1 MKFKNKGRKIYKT
14 KEKNY
19 YGKSPMGKFLS
30 GALTVLLIGGIC
42 FLGYSVAEPII
53 NYTKHKGD
61 EPVTTEPPTSE
72 ASTEPTEC
80 NFVQP
85 TEALTEAPTE
95 ATEPVYYTAAVLK
108 FTDLASVESLR
119 AALSAVP
126 AHLELEYI
134 EVPLKIKGGNVY
146 FASTVYEAQ
155 TAMQSVLTLPEIIQ
169 EIENCGYKAAAF
181 VSVFRDNILPAN
193 FFDAGYVYASSG
205 ALWTDMNGQAW
216 ASPYAQRALDYN
228 TNLILELSRA
238 GFEQIICSDFVFPD
252 FTEADLLNLDPV
264 LSQNDRC
271 MSLTSAA
278 NLLYD
283 TAVSNGAAMQIE
295 VSAEDIIMG
304 RTDVLQPILLSA
316 NNIILNIDIDVLNSG
331 ITNGENV
338 YTFSGS
344 AAEKIDQCIGM
355 VNEKLVDFNVAARIS
370 GGNLT
375 VEEISEVRKVLTE
388 YGYKT
393 FVIG

>member
-30 GALTVLLIGGIC
+30 GALTVLLIGGIG

-72 ASTEPTEC
+72 ITTEPAE
-80 NFVQP
+80 NIIAIP
-85 TEALTEAPTE
+85 TAAPTQAPTDAQE
-95 ATEPVYYTAAVLK
+95 TVYYKAAALK
-108 FTDLASVESLR
+108 AGDLASVDALR
-119 AALSAVP
+119 MALSSIP
-126 AHLELEYI
+126 ANQEIEFI
-134 EVPLKIKGGNVY
+134 EVPLKLNGGGVNY
-146 FASTVYEAQ
+146 ASTVYDAQ
-155 TAMQSVLTLPEIIQ
+155 TSIQSTLTLTEIVQI
-169 EIENCGYKAAAF
+169 IENSGYKSAAL
-181 VSVFRDNILPAN
+181 VSVFRDNTMPAN
-193 FFDAGYVYASSG
+193 FFDAGYVMATDG
-205 ALWTDMNGQAW
+205 TLWTDSNGLAW

-228 TNLILELSRA
+228 ANIILEITSA

-252 FTEADLLNLDPV
+252 FTEADLQNLDPV

-283 TAVSNGAAMQIE
+283 TAVTNGAAMQIE

-304 RTDVLQPILLSA
+304 RTDILQPILLSA
-316 NNIILNIDIDVLNSG
+316 NNFILNIDIDVLNKG
-331 ITNGENV
+331 VKKDEDV
-338 YTFSGS
+338 YSFSGS
-344 AAEKIDQCIGM
+344 AAEKVDQCIGM
-355 VNEKLVDFNVAARIS
+355 VNEILVDFNVAARIS
-370 GGNLT
+370 GENLT
-375 VEEISEVRKVLTE
+375 AEELSEIRKALNE
-388 YGYKT
+388 YGYRS

>member
-61 EPVTTEPPTSE
+61 EPITTVPPTSE
-72 ASTEPTEC
+72 ASTEPTES
-80 NFVQP
+80 NIIQP
-85 TEALTEAPTE
+85 TEALTQAPTE
-95 ATEPVYYTAAVLK
+95 ASEPVYFTAAVLK
-108 FTDLASVESLR
+108 STDLASVESLR
-119 AALSAVP
+119 AAISAVP
-126 AHLELEYI
+126 ANLALEYI

-155 TAMQSVLTLPEIIQ
+155 TAIQSALTLPEIIQ
-169 EIENCGYKAAAF
+169 EIENCGYKAAAV

-205 ALWTDMNGQAW
+205 ELWTDANSLAW

-228 TNLILELSRA
+228 TNLILELSWA
-238 GFEQIICSDFVFPD
+238 GFEQIICSDFIFPD
-252 FTEADLLNLDPV
+252 FTESDLLNLDPV

-316 NNIILNIDIDVLNSG
+316 NNIILNIDIDLLNSG

-338 YTFSGS
+338 YTFNGS

-375 VEEISEVRKVLTE
+375 VEEIFEVRKVLTE
-388 YGYKT
+388 YGYKA

>member
-30 GALTVLLIGGIC
+30 GALTVLLIGGIG

-61 EPVTTEPPTSE
+61 EPVATEPPTSE
-72 ASTEPTEC
+72 ASTEPADKNIPE
-80 NFVQP
+80 P
-85 TEALTEAPTE
+85 TEAPTQAPTE
-95 ATEPVYYTAAVLK
+95 AYEPVYYTAAALK
-108 FTDLASVESLR
+108 TTDLASAE
-119 AALSAVP
+119 ALKMALNAVP
-126 AHLELEYI
+126 ANQDVEFI
-134 EVPLKIKGGNVY
+134 EVPLKASGGGVY
-146 FASTVYEAQ
+146 YASSVYEAQ
-155 TAMQSVLTLPEIIQ
+155 TAVQSVLTLPEVIQII
-169 EIENCGYKAAAF
+169 ESSGYKAAAI
-181 VSVFRDNILPAN
+181 VSVFRDNIVPAN
-193 FFDAGYVYASSG
+193 FFDAGYVMAADGS
-205 ALWTDMNGQAW
+205 LWTDVNGQAW

-228 TNLILELSRA
+228 ANIILELTSA
-238 GFEQIICSDFVFPD
+238 GFEQIICSDLVFPD
-252 FTEADLLNLDPV
+252 FTEYDLQNLDPV

-304 RTDVLQPILLSA
+304 RTDILQPILLSS
-316 NNIILNIDIDVLNSG
+316 NNIILNIDIDVLNHG
-331 ITNGENV
+331 ITKGENV
-338 YTFSGS
+338 YTFSGT
-344 AAEKIDQCIGM
+344 AAEKVDQCLDM
-355 VNEKLVDFNVAARIS
+355 VNENLVDFNTAARIS

-375 VEEISEVRKVLTE
+375 TEEISEVRKVLLD
-388 YGYKT
+388 YGYKA

>member
-1 MKFKNKGRKIYKT
+1 MKFKTKGRKIYKT

-30 GALTVLLIGGIC
+30 GALTVLLIGGIG

-72 ASTEPTEC
+72 ASTEPAE
-80 NFVQP
+80 NIIAVS
-85 TEALTEAPTE
+85 TEALTQLSTE
-95 ATEPVYYTAAVLK
+95 AQEALYYKAAALK
-108 FTDLASVESLR
+108 SADLASVDALR
-119 AALSAVP
+119 AALSRVP
-126 AHLELEYI
+126 ANQEIEFI
-134 EVPLKIKGGNVY
+134 EVPLKVNGGGVNY
-146 FASTVYEAQ
+146 ASTVYEAQ
-155 TAMQSVLTLPEIIQ
+155 TSIQSTLTLAEIIQ
-169 EIENCGYKAAAF
+169 LIQNSGYKPAALI
-181 VSVFRDNILPAN
+181 SVFRDNIMPVN
-193 FFDAGYVYASSG
+193 FFDAGYVMATDG
-205 ALWTDMNGQAW
+205 TLWTDSNGLAW

-228 TNLILELSRA
+228 INIILEITSA

-295 VSAEDIIMG
+295 ISAEDIIMG

-316 NNIILNIDIDVLNSG
+316 NNFILNVDIDVLNNG
-331 ITNGENV
+331 ITKGEDI

-344 AAEKIDQCIGM
+344 AAEKVDQCIGM
-355 VNEKLVDFNVAARIS
+355 LNEKLVDFNVAARIS

-375 VEEISEVRKVLTE
+375 EEEISEVRKVLTE
-388 YGYKT
+388 YGYKA

>member
-1 MKFKNKGRKIYKT
+1 
-14 KEKNY
+14 
-19 YGKSPMGKFLS
+19 
-30 GALTVLLIGGIC
+30 
-42 FLGYSVAEPII
+42 
-53 NYTKHKGD
+53 
-61 EPVTTEPPTSE
+61 
-72 ASTEPTEC
+72 
-80 NFVQP
+80 
-85 TEALTEAPTE
+85 
-95 ATEPVYYTAAVLK
+95 
-108 FTDLASVESLR
+108 
-119 AALSAVP
+119 
-126 AHLELEYI
+126 
-134 EVPLKIKGGNVY
+134 
-146 FASTVYEAQ
+146 
-155 TAMQSVLTLPEIIQ
+155 
-169 EIENCGYKAAAF
+169 
-181 VSVFRDNILPAN
+181 
-193 FFDAGYVYASSG
+193 
-205 ALWTDMNGQAW
+205 
-216 ASPYAQRALDYN
+216 LDYN
-228 TNLILELSRA
+228 TNLILELSWA
-238 GFEQIICSDFVFPD
+238 GFEQIICSDFIFPD
-252 FTEADLLNLDPV
+252 FTESDLLNLDPV

-338 YTFSGS
+338 YTFNGS

-375 VEEISEVRKVLTE
+375 VEEIFEVRKVLTE
-388 YGYKT
+388 YGYKA

>member
-30 GALTVLLIGGIC
+30 GALTVLLLGGLC

-61 EPVTTEPPTSE
+61 EP
-72 ASTEPTEC
+72 ASTEPPASQQTTEPAEKL
-80 NFVQP
+80 VQQ
-85 TEALTEAPTE
+85 ATEAPTQTPTE
-95 ATEPVYYTAAVLK
+95 APEPAYYTAAALRVS
-108 FTDLASVESLR
+108 DLASADALR

-126 AHLELEYI
+126 ANQEIEYI
-134 EVPLKIKGGNVY
+134 EVPLKVKGGGVY
-146 FASTVYEAQ
+146 YASSVYEAQ
-155 TAMQSVLTLPEIIQ
+155 TSIQSALTLPEMIQ
-169 EIENCGYKAAAF
+169 EIENSGYKAAAV
-181 VSVFRDNILPAN
+181 VSVFRDNLLPAN

-216 ASPYAQRALDYN
+216 ASPYAQRAVDYN
-228 TNLILELSRA
+228 TNLIMELTSA
-238 GFEQIICSDFVFPD
+238 GFEQIICSDLVFPD
-252 FTEADLLNLDPV
+252 FTETDLQNLDPV

-271 MSLTSAA
+271 MSLTSTA
-278 NLLYD
+278 NLLYA
-283 TAVSNGAAMQIE
+283 TAVSNGASMQIE

-304 RTDVLQPILLSA
+304 RTDILQPMLLSS
-316 NNIILNIDIDVLNSG
+316 NSIILNIDIDVLNNG
-331 ITNGENV
+331 ITKGENV
-338 YTFSGS
+338 YTFSGT
-344 AAEKIDQCIGM
+344 AAEKVEQCIEM
-355 VNEKLVDFNVAARIS
+355 VNENLVDFNTAARIS

-375 VEEISEVRKVLTE
+375 AEEISEVRKVLLE
-388 YGYKT
+388 YGYKS